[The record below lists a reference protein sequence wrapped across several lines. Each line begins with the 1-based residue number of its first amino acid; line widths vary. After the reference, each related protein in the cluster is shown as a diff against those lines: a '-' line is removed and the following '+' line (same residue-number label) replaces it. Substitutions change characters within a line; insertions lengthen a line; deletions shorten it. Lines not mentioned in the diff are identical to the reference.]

1 MLTFSSEHLQAQRKK
16 TEEFRREILLKSRT
30 LVLHP
35 ILSQWHHYF
44 SVQESCMR
52 FVFAPHIV
60 MPPTIQPIT
69 RHGAEKLL
77 KYLLAH
83 PNQLVTGLVQS
94 QTGPLFQF
102 LTTSAIPAVFGF
114 FSSEEH
120 IRNAVWFYLIV
131 IGACN
136 ASTACEI
143 LSPFFQAAAMFPFF
157 ESIFTDFMLN
167 FLYDDDWQEFG
178 REYMDNL
185 CLLVKANT
193 HLIPSSHRS
202 ILKVM
207 KEQFGFKVCADFAI
221 DLIGIF
227 IVRFIGKQHRSESC
241 SHRINAL
248 ISELRQSDRHR
259 AMIVQGFLH
268 GESFFEV
275 PSMYNPCDDS
285 CLFTY
290 ISVGDLQHLMDM
302 VSRVGQLPSRLAQL
316 NFGRL
321 PYSAVFR
328 CSFSGRVK
336 VPEAIKMIP
345 LFGRQQAP
353 FKPIAKYDFA
363 IAHSVNVPEPEFQ
376 DYIEQKTA
384 DMIMSRLETY
394 LEDELLQQGRQKW
407 FNILCAYE
415 HKLFFNTV
423 VGSAKNVRSTNIDE
437 GFLRL
442 ATCISTCQL
451 KQEQF
456 FTILQANSK
465 MLFRGKETKFSQV
478 DRCWSEFTAS
488 QVGLLRQEELVFK
501 AEKAKLE
508 FLKAV
513 ALLDK
518 VDLNELSFSFK
529 MLLRFVAMLSAISEI
544 EHVKSPQ
551 ALIACGMC
559 LSGAPLLRFYLII
572 ARYVM
577 NSHVFQRLVS
587 RSDIKKW
594 LLFERVILMFLQ
606 HDQQLRTSFMSA
618 YAILNGHHPPR
629 SLSVATIH
637 SD

>member
-1 MLTFSSEHLQAQRKK
+1 
-16 TEEFRREILLKSRT
+16 
-30 LVLHP
+30 
-35 ILSQWHHYF
+35 
-44 SVQESCMR
+44 MR

-60 MPPTIQPIT
+60 KPPTIQPIT
-69 RHGAEKLL
+69 NHGAEKVL
-77 KYLLAH
+77 KYLLSH
-83 PNQLVTGLVQS
+83 PNELVAGLVKS
-94 QTGPLFQF
+94 QASPWFQY
-102 LTTSAIPAVFGF
+102 LTTSSIPAVFGF

-131 IGACN
+131 IEACN

-143 LSPFFQAAAMFPFF
+143 LYPFFQAAAMFPFF
-157 ESIFTDFMLN
+157 EGIFTDFMLN
-167 FLYDDDWQEFG
+167 FLYDDDWHESSHA
-178 REYMDNL
+178 YMDNL

-193 HLIPSSHRS
+193 HLIPNSHRS
-202 ILKVM
+202 ILKLV

-221 DLIGIF
+221 DLIAIF

-241 SHRINAL
+241 SQRINVL

-259 AMIVQGFLH
+259 AMIVQELLH

-275 PSMYNPCDDS
+275 PSMYNPFDEC

-290 ISVGDLQHLMDM
+290 ISVGDLHQLTAM
-302 VSRVGQLPSRLAQL
+302 VSRAGALPPRLAQL
-316 NFGRL
+316 DFGRL
-321 PYSAVFR
+321 PYTSVFK
-328 CSFSGRVK
+328 CSFPPRGK
-336 VPEAIKMIP
+336 VPEAIKMVP
-345 LFGRQQAP
+345 LFNTEQAP

-363 IAHSVNVPEPEFQ
+363 IAHSVNIQEPGFEE
-376 DYIEQKTA
+376 YLEKKTA
-384 DMIMSRLETY
+384 DMIMSRVETY
-394 LEDELLQQGRQKW
+394 LENELFEQGRQKW
-407 FNILCAYE
+407 FKILCAYE

-423 VGSAKNVRSTNIDE
+423 VGSAKNVRSTDIDE

-442 ATCISTCQL
+442 ETCISTCML

-465 MLFRGKETKFSQV
+465 MLFRGKETKFSQL
-478 DRCWSEFTAS
+478 DRCWHEFTAS
-488 QVGLLRQEELVFK
+488 QVRLLRQEELVFK

-508 FLKAV
+508 FLTAV

-518 VDLNELSFSFK
+518 VDINEFSFSFK
-529 MLLRFVAMLSAISEI
+529 MLLQFVAIVSAISEI

-559 LSGAPLLRFYLII
+559 LSGAPLLKLYLIL

-577 NSHVFQRLVS
+577 NSHVFQTLCA
-587 RSDIKKW
+587 RSDIRNW

-606 HDQQLRTSFMSA
+606 HDQQLRTVFMSV
-618 YAILNGHHPPR
+618 YSILNGPHPPR
-629 SLSVATIH
+629 SLSLATIH